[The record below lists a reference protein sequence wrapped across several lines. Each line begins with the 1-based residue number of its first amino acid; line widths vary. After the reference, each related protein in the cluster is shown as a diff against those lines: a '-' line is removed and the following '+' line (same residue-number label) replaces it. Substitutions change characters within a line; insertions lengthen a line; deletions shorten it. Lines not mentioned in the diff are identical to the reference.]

1 MRVAL
6 VDGNNFYVS
15 CERVFDPKLEGVPVV
30 VMGNNDGIIV
40 SRSNEAKAIG
50 IPMGAP
56 AFKLRELMRRH
67 NVRAFSSNYALYAD
81 MSRRMVE
88 TLSTFTPEID
98 VYSIDESFLN
108 FEGLDHLDLNAYGRE
123 IRATV
128 KQWIGIPVCVGIGPT
143 KTLAKLANHCA
154 KKMPEFNGVCDL
166 GGADSRDRVLPAIP
180 VSEVWGIG
188 PAATAKLADL
198 GVHTVHDLRVMAPR
212 LARTVIT
219 VTGERILREL
229 NGVACLALEHVPP
242 ARKGIASTRSFSH
255 PVTVFSEMREA
266 MAAYATRAAEKLRE
280 QKLVTQHLAVFMR
293 TNKFNGDPSYANTMG
308 FHLPEATADTFA
320 LIHHAIWAAKRI
332 WRDGYR
338 YSKAGVML
346 NGLVPAGFAPQTLFG
361 AARAGKSARL
371 MSALDAING
380 KMGSGTLRPAGMG
393 IKREWGVKFDGKSP
407 AWTTNWDELPAARA
421 G

>member
-15 CERVFDPKLEGVPVV
+15 CERVFNPRLEGIPVV

-40 SRSNEAKAIG
+40 SRSNEAKALG

-56 AFKLRELMRRH
+56 AFKLRDLMRRH

-81 MSRRMVE
+81 MSQRMVE
-88 TLSTFTPEID
+88 TLSTFTPEIE

-108 FEGLDHLDLNAYGRE
+108 FEGMDHLDLNAYGQD

-128 KQWIGIPVCVGIGPT
+128 KQWTGIPVCVGIGPT

-154 KKMPEFNGVCDL
+154 KKIPEFNGVCDL
-166 GGADSRDRVLPAIP
+166 GDMALRDHILLRLP

-188 PAATAKLADL
+188 PAATAKLANL
-198 GVHTVHDLRVMAPR
+198 GVHSVHDLRAMAPR
-212 LARTVIT
+212 LAREVLTVA
-219 VTGERILREL
+219 GERILREL
-229 NGVACLALEHVPP
+229 NGVACLSLEHVPS
-242 ARKGIASTRSFSH
+242 ARKGIASTRSFSR
-255 PVTVFSEMREA
+255 PVTEFADMQEA
-266 MAAYATRAAEKLRE
+266 MASYATRAAEKLRE
-280 QKLVTQHLAVFMR
+280 QRLVAQHLAVFMH
-293 TNKFNGDPSYANTMG
+293 TNRFNNDPSYANSLG

-320 LIHHAIWAAKRI
+320 LIHHATWAAKRI

-346 NGLVPAGFAPQTLFG
+346 NGLVSPARAQRTLFNVMH
-361 AARAGKSARL
+361 ANKSARL
-371 MSALDAING
+371 MTALDAING
-380 KMGSGTLRPAGMG
+380 RMGSDTLRPAGMG
-393 IKREWGVKFDGKSP
+393 IKRGWQVRFDLKSP
-407 AWTTNWDELPAARA
+407 AWTTNWNHIPIVRT
-421 G
+421 